1 MEYTRITF
9 RIPVD
14 LHQELMEASEEN
26 SRSMNAEIIAR
37 LRLASGLPDGEEQ
50 TLTAAQVRQIVR
62 EELRTAKNLPDQLDG
77 DSPPYVVKK

>member
-37 LRLASGLPDGEEQ
+37 LRLAHSLPTGEEPP
-50 TLTAAQVRQIVR
+50 LTAAQVRQIIS
-62 EELRTAKNLPDQLDG
+62 EELDKRK
-77 DSPPYVVKK
+77 V

>member
-14 LHQELMEASEEN
+14 LHQELMEAAEEN

-37 LRLASGLPDGEEQ
+37 LRVARNSPSNGE
-50 TLTAAQVRQIVR
+50 TLLTAEQVRELIR
-62 EELRTAKNLPDQLDG
+62 EELTKAGK
-77 DSPPYVVKK
+77 

>member
-37 LRLASGLPDGEEQ
+37 LRLARDLPANEEQ
-50 TLTAAQVRQIVR
+50 PLTAEDVRRIVS
-62 EELRTAKNLPDQLDG
+62 EDLDKRR
-77 DSPPYVVKK
+77 P

>member
-37 LRLASGLPDGEEQ
+37 LRLAHSLPAGEESP
-50 TLTAAQVRQIVR
+50 LTAAQVRQIIS
-62 EELRTAKNLPDQLDG
+62 EELDKRRP
-77 DSPPYVVKK
+77 

>member
-37 LRLASGLPDGEEQ
+37 LRLASDLPDGDEQ
-50 TLTAAQVRQIVR
+50 ALTADQVRRIIQ
-62 EELRTAKNLPDQLDG
+62 EELDKRRGN
-77 DSPPYVVKK
+77 

>member
-9 RIPVD
+9 RIPLD

-37 LRLASGLPDGEEQ
+37 LRLASRLPADDERP
-50 TLTAAQVRQIVR
+50 LTRSDIEIMIQSA
-62 EELRTAKNLPDQLDG
+62 LDNAG
-77 DSPPYVVKK
+77 ISRK